1 MPTSTR
7 TTSQGSALDR
17 VDCTAPGR
25 GAWSVLAQ
33 PERRAFVI
41 EHRRSASTH
50 TVFYGTRTERT
61 RAMAEEQ
68 ATALCAV
75 LNALKAKRV

>member
-1 MPTSTR
+1 MPPRPSPAPV
-7 TTSQGSALDR
+7 SLER

-25 GAWSVLAQ
+25 GAWHVSAH
-33 PERRAFVI
+33 PERRCYVV
-41 EHRRSASTH
+41 EHRRTASKH
-50 TVFYGTRTERT
+50 VVFYGTRTERT
-61 RAMAEEQ
+61 REDAEAH

>member
-1 MPTSTR
+1 MAARTSP
-7 TTSQGSALDR
+7 SASALRR

-25 GAWSVLAQ
+25 GAWRVLAR
-33 PERRAFVI
+33 PERRSFVV
-41 EHRRSASTH
+41 EHRRTKSH
-50 TVFYGTRTERT
+50 LIVYYGTRTERT
-61 RAMAEEQ
+61 REDAEEQ